1 MRRLVSRVALT
12 KPIILIALSVGLLV
26 IGGVAVAI
34 FSGNSAGETQGP
46 ATTSTRSQAHL
57 SGVSGVSGE
66 KGSGPTGVKNG
77 GLSGASGVGP
87 NGGGATGP
95 TQVTSPSDK
104 EADITKIRVAIT
116 AGTCLWDL
124 DTFDL
129 TASGSVRNNNSV
141 DAFADIEVIWLDSE
155 GTELDVSSTLEVLSP
170 GETLSWD
177 VAGASID
184 APVGALRCTV
194 SLLE

>member
-1 MRRLVSRVALT
+1 MKLT
-12 KPIILIALSVGLLV
+12 RPIILIALSVGVLV
-26 IGGVAVAI
+26 VGGVAVAI
-34 FSGNSAGETQGP
+34 FSGNSSGDNQSP
-46 ATTSTRSQAHL
+46 TTSTGSQART

-66 KGSGPTGVKNG
+66 NGSGP
-77 GLSGASGVGP
+77 SGVTKGGP
-87 NGGGATGP
+87 SGTSRVGP
-95 TQVTSPSDK
+95 TGGRTTTTQADNPFGD
-104 EADITKIRVAIT
+104 EADIAKIRVAIT
-116 AGTCLWDL
+116 PGTCLWDL

-129 TASGSVRNNNSV
+129 TARGSVRNNNSV

-184 APVGALRCTV
+184 GPVGALRCTV
-194 SLLE
+194 ALLP

>member
-1 MRRLVSRVALT
+1 MRRLVSRVELAR
-12 KPIILIALSVGLLV
+12 PGVLIAVSVGVLV
-26 IGGVAVAI
+26 VGGVAVAVL
-34 FSGNSAGETQGP
+34 SGNSNGDTKGP
-46 ATTSTRSQAHL
+46 TATNPRSQGRT

-66 KGSGPTGVKNG
+66 NGSGPSGARKG
-77 GLSGASGVGP
+77 GASGASGVGP
-87 NGGGATGP
+87 SGRGATGP
-95 TQVTSPSDK
+95 TQATGPFDE

-116 AGTCLWDL
+116 PGTCLWDL
-124 DTFDL
+124 DTLDL
-129 TASGSVRNNNSV
+129 TARGSVRNNNSV

-184 APVGALRCTV
+184 GPVGALRCTV

>member
-1 MRRLVSRVALT
+1 MALT
-12 KPIILIALSVGLLV
+12 KPVILIALSVGLLV

-34 FSGNSAGETQGP
+34 LSGNSAGDTQGP
-46 ATTSTRSQAHL
+46 ATTSTRSQART
-57 SGVSGVSGE
+57 SGVSGSSGE
-66 KGSGPTGVKNG
+66 KGSGPSGVKKG

-95 TQVTSPSDK
+95 TQATSPSDQ

-116 AGTCLWDL
+116 PGTCLWDL

-170 GETLSWD
+170 GETLSWE

-184 APVGALRCTV
+184 FPVGALRCTV